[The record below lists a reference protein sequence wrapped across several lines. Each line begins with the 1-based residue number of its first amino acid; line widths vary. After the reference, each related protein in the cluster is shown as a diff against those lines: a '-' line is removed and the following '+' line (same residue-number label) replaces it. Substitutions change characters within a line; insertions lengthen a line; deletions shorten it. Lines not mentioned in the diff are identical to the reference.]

1 MAKLTLVVAVG
12 KNGVIGRG
20 GKLPWR
26 LPSDMKRFVARTMGK
41 LVLMGRKTWESLQRQ
56 PLPGRQN
63 LVLTR
68 DADFRADG
76 AWLYTDLAAMLAA
89 GRAMAE
95 AGGVNEVCVIGG
107 AQLFAATLPLADR
120 IVLTEVNLAPE
131 GDTRLDLDL
140 AGWREVSRED
150 VAAGARDDA
159 DFAVRVLERACR
171 DAPPLPCGEGAGG
184 EGRSAAATSACRPAP
199 HPARSARHLSP
210 QGRRWADAFLARAL

>member
-1 MAKLTLVVAVG
+1 MCSPKLSLIVAVA
-12 KNGVIGRG
+12 KNGIIGRG
-20 GKLPWR
+20 GRLPWR

-41 LVLMGRKTWESLQRQ
+41 PVLMGRRTWASLQRQ

-68 DADFRADG
+68 DVDFTPEG
-76 AWLYTDLAAMLAA
+76 AWVYTDLAAMLAA
-89 GRAMAE
+89 ARAMA
-95 AGGVNEVCVIGG
+95 AASGVDEVCVIGG

-140 AGWREVSRED
+140 VSWREASRED

-159 DFAVRVLERACR
+159 DFVVRVLERA
-171 DAPPLPCGEGAGG
+171 
-184 EGRSAAATSACRPAP
+184 
-199 HPARSARHLSP
+199 
-210 QGRRWADAFLARAL
+210 